1 MRAIVAL
8 LPPVIAAI
16 VLGLA
21 NAEWPAVMR
30 GLDIAPEARA
40 ARWGDAAVAT
50 LTALA
55 VAWMVNR
62 ALHVLLWRGLLAAP
76 ERPPLPRL
84 LTDAVGALVYITA
97 LALLGEWH
105 FGAELATASLAT
117 SGILVAVIGFAVRDI
132 IADIFSGLNAQLER
146 PYGIGDWI
154 EFQGKIGQVVE
165 ISWRAT
171 RLVTQEELTVVVPN
185 GLLARQPYVNYSLPR
200 RHFRD
205 AVKVRLDPA
214 VPAERARRILLAAA
228 RSATGVRS
236 DPPPD
241 IKLIELERQAA
252 VYHVRFWVDD
262 YRNLQPARDAVAGA
276 VLDHL
281 DKAGLGLARDE
292 QEVILRRDGA
302 GGDTRL
308 SPDQL
313 LRRVDLFDA
322 LNDQDIADLVRG
334 LKLRRVKAGEAL
346 VREGEPGQSLFVLAE
361 GLLDVEAKDPR
372 GERRPLA
379 RLTPGG
385 LVGEIS
391 LLTGSPRTATV
402 IARTD
407 AVLYE
412 IDADAFRPVVER
424 RPALAEELAGIA
436 AGRMQRNAAL
446 GEPGPAGT
454 PAEAERP
461 LATRILDGMRAFFRI

>member
-8 LPPVIAAI
+8 LPPVITAI
-16 VLGLA
+16 VFGLA
-21 NAEWPAVMR
+21 NAEWPALLR
-30 GLDIAPEARA
+30 GLDIAADARA
-40 ARWGDAAVAT
+40 ARWGETVIAT

-55 VAWMVNR
+55 VAWAINR
-62 ALHVLLWRGLLAAP
+62 ALHVLLWRGLLATPA
-76 ERPPLPRL
+76 RPPLPRL
-84 LTDAVGALVYITA
+84 LTDMAGALVYIIA

-105 FGAELATASLAT
+105 FRAELATGALAT

-132 IADIFSGLNAQLER
+132 IADVFSGLNAQLER

-154 EFQGKIGQVVE
+154 EFQGKVGQVVE

-171 RLVTQEELTVVVPN
+171 RLVTQDELTVVVPN
-185 GLLARQPYVNYSLPR
+185 GLLARQPYINYSLPR

-205 AVKVRLDPA
+205 ALKVRLDPA

-228 RSATGVRS
+228 RSAAGVRL

-241 IKLIELERQAA
+241 IKLIELDRQAA

-262 YRNLQPARDAVAGA
+262 YRSLQPARDAVAGA

-292 QEVILRRDGA
+292 QEVILRRDA
-302 GGDTRL
+302 AAGDTRL

-322 LNDQDIADLVRG
+322 LNDQDFADLVRG
-334 LKLRRVKAGEAL
+334 LRLRRVGAGTAL

-361 GLLDVEAKDPR
+361 GLLDIEAKDPR

-379 RLTPGG
+379 RLGPGG
-385 LVGEIS
+385 VVGEIS
-391 LLTGSPRTATV
+391 LLTGSPRTASV
-402 IARTD
+402 VARTD

-412 IDADAFRPVVER
+412 IDADAFRPVLER
-424 RPALAEELAGIA
+424 RPALAEELSAIVA
-436 AGRMQRNAAL
+436 NRLQRNATLA
-446 GEPGPAGT
+446 EPGPAGPPT
-454 PAEAERP
+454 EPERP
-461 LATRILDGMRAFFRI
+461 LASRILDRMRAFFRI

>member
-16 VLGLA
+16 VFGFA
-21 NAEWPAVMR
+21 NVEWPWLMQ
-30 GLDIAPEARA
+30 GLGVAPETRL
-40 ARWGDAAVAT
+40 ARWGETVVAT

-55 VAWMVNR
+55 VAWTINR

-76 ERPPLPRL
+76 GRPALPRL
-84 LTDAVGALVYITA
+84 LTDMVGALVYVLA

-105 FGAELATASLAT
+105 FRAELATGALAT
-117 SGILVAVIGFAVRDI
+117 SGILVAVVGFAVRDI

-154 EFQGKIGQVVE
+154 EFQGKVGQVVE

-185 GLLARQPYVNYSLPR
+185 GLLARQPYINYSLPR

-205 AVKVRLDPA
+205 AIKVRLDPA

-228 RSATGVRS
+228 RSANGVRS

-241 IKLIELERQAA
+241 IKLIEFERQAA
-252 VYHVRFWVDD
+252 LYHIRFWVDD

-292 QEVILRRDGA
+292 QEVILRRDGV

-308 SPDQL
+308 SPEQL
-313 LRRVDLFDA
+313 LRRVDLFEA
-322 LNDQDIADLVRG
+322 LNDQDFADLVRG
-334 LKLRRVKAGEAL
+334 LKLRRVSAGAAL
-346 VREGEPGQSLFVLAE
+346 VREGDPGQSLFVLSE
-361 GLLDVEAKDPR
+361 GLLDVEAKDVW
-372 GERRPLA
+372 GGMRPLA
-379 RLTPGG
+379 RLSPGG
-385 LVGEIS
+385 VVGEIS
-391 LLTGSPRTATV
+391 LLTGTARSATV

-407 AVLYE
+407 SVLYE
-412 IDADAFRPVVER
+412 IDAEAFRPVLER
-424 RPALAEELAGIA
+424 RPALAEELSSIV
-436 AGRMQRNAAL
+436 AGRLQRNAAL
-446 GEPGPAGT
+446 NEPGPAGT

-461 LATRILDGMRAFFRI
+461 LAGRILDRMRTFFGI